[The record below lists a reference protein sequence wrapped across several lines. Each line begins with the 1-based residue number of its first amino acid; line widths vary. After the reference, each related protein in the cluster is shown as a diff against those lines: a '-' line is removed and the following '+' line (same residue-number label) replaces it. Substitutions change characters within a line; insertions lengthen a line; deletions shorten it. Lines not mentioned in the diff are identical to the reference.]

1 MVDDTNRKQNPS
13 NRDDFKQQ
21 VRLSLCNCENAKT
34 SNLNKGNEN
43 GLHGPPPPSPANLT
57 NESAEC
63 SLTLKN
69 KKKCLK

>member
-43 GLHGPPPPSPANLT
+43 GLHGPPLANLT

>member
-43 GLHGPPPPSPANLT
+43 GLHGPPPANLT